1 MDYNYGDNMYLS
13 DKKVW
18 RVIRKF
24 VTRRGDARTENVGV
38 FTTLE
43 KAQKALM
50 NKLIDIAVSNIRTA
64 TTVKGA
70 IRGNGVATVHML
82 ADEVREHG
90 MTIESIYIQE

>member
-1 MDYNYGDNMYLS
+1 MYLS

-18 RVIRKF
+18 RVVRNYIN
-24 VTRRGDARTENVGV
+24 RRGDAKTENVGV
-38 FTTLE
+38 YTTLE

-50 NKLIDIAVSNIRTA
+50 NKLIDIATSNIKTA

-70 IRGNGVATVHML
+70 IRGNGVATVNML

-90 MTIESIYIQE
+90 MKIETIYIDN